1 MIESAVE
8 RDEAFRDYVAA
19 RAEALRFTA
28 YLLCGDWHE
37 AEDIAQTALIKLYI
51 AWNRIDH
58 TGSLDSYVRRI
69 VARTFLNERRR
80 PWRKRERLMDEPPET
95 VDTAPAGPEQ
105 RMLIW
110 AALSKVPKRQ
120 RAALV
125 LRYWEDLSLDETA
138 EALGCSVGNV
148 KSQCARGLRT
158 LRDLLAA
165 QGVIDAKGTPM
176 GGTTR

>member
-1 MIESAVE
+1 LTGSAVQ

-37 AEDIAQTALIKLYI
+37 AEDIAQTALIKLYV

-58 TGSLDSYVRRI
+58 TGSLDGYVRRI
-69 VARTFLNERRR
+69 IARTFLNERRR
-80 PWRKRERLMDEPPET
+80 SWRKRERLVDRPPEPAT
-95 VDTAPAGPEQ
+95 TAPAGPEE

-165 QGVIDAKGTPM
+165 QGVDAKGMPT